1 MDNLERRFLSTE
13 DLGRD
18 AVSVEER
25 ADGRPMFRGYAARYQ
40 SLSVDLGGFR
50 EVLLPGA
57 FDKVLNRQRSKADV
71 VFLFN
76 HSADHLLGR
85 TSSGTLRLASDEKGL
100 RFENDP
106 PDTQLSRDLQ
116 TLVRRGDL
124 AGCSFAFTVDPASG
138 EAWSQD
144 ERGQTI
150 RTIREVS
157 GLYDCSLVTTPAY
170 PSTTVAVR
178 SLERWRAE
186 NLTAAEVR
194 QADEEKADTAADA
207 ARDAL
212 RKAWDH
218 ANLRARAIALGIRID
233 ELTR

>member
-1 MDNLERRFLSTE
+1 MDNLERRFVSIA
-13 DLGRD
+13 DLGED
-18 AVSVEER
+18 AVAVEER
-25 ADGRPMFRGYAARYQ
+25 ADGRPMFKGYAARYQ
-40 SLSVDLGGFR
+40 SHSVDLGGFR

-57 FDKVLNRQRSKADV
+57 FDSVLNRKRSKPDV

-85 TSSGTLRLASDEKGL
+85 TASGTLRLESDERGL

-106 PDTQLSRDLQ
+106 PDTQLARDLQ

-124 AGCSFAFTVDPASG
+124 AGCSFAFSVDPSG

-144 ERGQTI
+144 ERGQTV

-186 NLTAAEVR
+186 TLSSAELR
-194 QADEEKADTAADA
+194 QADELQSDTAADA
-207 ARDAL
+207 ARN
-212 RKAWDH
+212 RR
-218 ANLRARAIALGIRID
+218 NLRARAIALGIRIN